1 MASVDKVGV
10 EDLMRHHFIQ
20 AQLPIITPVIATAK
34 ILAITH
40 LGNLADEL
48 MLLMKNNVVQIDVT
62 KVSLRKIRAVFIS
75 RHTNG
80 ISTIL

>member
-48 MLLMKNNVVQIDVT
+48 MLLMKNNVVQT
-62 KVSLRKIRAVFIS
+62 HPGRK
-75 RHTNG
+75 
-80 ISTIL
+80 